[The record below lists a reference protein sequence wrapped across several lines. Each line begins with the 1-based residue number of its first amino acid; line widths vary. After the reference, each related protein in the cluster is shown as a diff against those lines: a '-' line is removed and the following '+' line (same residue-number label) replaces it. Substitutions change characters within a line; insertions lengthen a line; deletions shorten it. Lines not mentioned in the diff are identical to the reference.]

1 MDAQIL
7 EMDLH
12 VNIVDLESGTKLI
25 WVGDQLDINFFT
37 VNNITFGNILRRVE
51 EMNRYGV
58 SVHK

>member
-25 WVGDQLDINFFT
+25 WVGDKLDINFFT